1 MLSRTLDRS
10 AELTSVLNEQLC
22 RLQKFAK
29 IYHFSLAFNTDV
41 SGLFFIYLTDSG
53 MHLRSSFSRR
63 TTMSCDNDDDD
74 DDDDDDL
81 HFRPMIFMRNR
92 PSPNMQTL
100 FLI

>member
-1 MLSRTLDRS
+1 
-10 AELTSVLNEQLC
+10 
-22 RLQKFAK
+22 
-29 IYHFSLAFNTDV
+29 
-41 SGLFFIYLTDSG
+41 